1 MHNYIVQNTFC
12 QYSFSICYYICM
24 NNDIN
29 GDNQTPVI
37 LVCLR
42 TDEPEEE
49 FERAVCELKSLC
61 EACEL
66 ESKGI
71 LTQTLAHPD
80 NATCIGSGKAQ
91 ELKYHIDISGAQ
103 FAVCLKNLSPAQ
115 MKNLQKIIEVPVWDR
130 TRLILEI
137 FSKRART
144 REAVLQVETAY
155 LQYMLPR
162 LGGMWQHLGRQGGGG
177 GSRANKGIGEKQIE
191 LDRRQ
196 ISHRITELKKE
207 LAKIEQVRYVQR
219 SGRGRDGY
227 RSVALVGYTNAGK
240 SSLMNRLLDMSDTA
254 PETGNEKKVFEK
266 DMLFATLDTSV
277 RKISVPGKK
286 TFLLSD
292 TVGFIENIPHDLIKA
307 FRSTL
312 SELKYADVLLI
323 VMDSSDPN
331 HREHLKV
338 TEDTLNELDAKGI
351 PSIYVY
357 NKSDLRDP
365 EMTVKNMPGSES
377 VYISARS
384 GYGIEDLL
392 NSLEKIFSEGDK
404 DVDTVIPYTSGDLLN
419 RLHREA
425 RVISEDYVEEGVHIK
440 AKVPSVLAAS
450 MGL

>member
-1 MHNYIVQNTFC
+1 
-12 QYSFSICYYICM
+12 M

-80 NATCIGSGKAQ
+80 NATWIGSGKAQ

-266 DMLFATLDTSV
+266 DMLFATLDTSI
-277 RKISVPGKK
+277 RKIAIRGMRP
-286 TFLLSD
+286 FLLSD

-312 SELKYADVLLI
+312 AEVRYADVLLI
-323 VMDSSDPN
+323 VMDSSDP
-331 HREHLKV
+331 HHEMHKKI
-338 TEDTLNELDAKGI
+338 TEDTLRDLDALTI
-351 PSIYVY
+351 PKIYVY
-357 NKSDLRDP
+357 NKADLRADGLNI
-365 EMTVKNMPGSES
+365 KNAPGGEN
-377 VYISARS
+377 VYISAAS
-384 GYGIEDLL
+384 GYGIDDLL
-392 NSLEKIFSEGDK
+392 ASLDAILGSGDRTV
-404 DVDTVIPYTSGDLLN
+404 DVLIPYSEGDLLN
-419 RLHREA
+419 RIHNGGRI
-425 RVISEDYVEEGVHIK
+425 ISEDYEESGIHVV
-440 AKVPSVLAAS
+440 AACPALLAGYIDS
-450 MGL
+450 CLY